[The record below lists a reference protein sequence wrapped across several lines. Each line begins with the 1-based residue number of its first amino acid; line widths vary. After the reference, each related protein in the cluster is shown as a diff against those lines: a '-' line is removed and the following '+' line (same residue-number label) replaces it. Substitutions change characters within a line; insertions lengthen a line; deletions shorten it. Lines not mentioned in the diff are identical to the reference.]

1 MQLNKEIQYGLK
13 VRDIPPEDRPRERLK
28 KYGPEMLSNQ
38 ELLAI
43 ILGRGTKKEGILE
56 ISKRIMSEYGE
67 QPILSQTSVE
77 KVINR
82 FNLREVHACQLIS
95 CLELGRRFFGQSK
108 DDVYIKT
115 PKDVYEYLSDMRKIK
130 KEFFRGLYLD
140 VNNRLI
146 HDELIS
152 VGTLTTN
159 LVHPREVFYP
169 AISKRAVAIV
179 LAHNHP
185 AGDPEPTEDD
195 VEMTKQMVKVSK
207 MMEIEL
213 LDHVI
218 IGRNKFVSLQQRG
231 MNSDVS

>member
-1 MQLNKEIQYGLK
+1 MNKEIQYGLK
-13 VRDIPPEDRPRERLK
+13 VMDIPPEDRPREKLK
-28 KYGPEMLSNQ
+28 KYGPEVLSNQ

-43 ILGRGTKKEGILE
+43 IFGRGTKKEGVLE
-56 ISKRIMSEYGE
+56 ISKRIISEYGE
-67 QPILSQTSVE
+67 QPILSQTRVE

-82 FNLREVHACQLIS
+82 FNLGEVHAGQLIS
-95 CLELGRRFFGQSK
+95 CLELGRRFFGDSK

-115 PKDVYEYLSDMRKIK
+115 PKDAYEYLSDMRKIK

-169 AISKRAVAIV
+169 AISKRAVAII

-185 AGDPEPTEDD
+185 SGDPEPTEDD
-195 VEMTKQMVKVSK
+195 IEMTKQMVNVSK
-207 MMEIEL
+207 IMEIEL

-218 IGRNKFVSLQQRG
+218 IGNNKFVSLKQRG
-231 MNSDVS
+231 VNFDIL

>member
-1 MQLNKEIQYGLK
+1 MNKEIQYGLK
-13 VRDIPPEDRPRERLK
+13 VRDIPSEDRPREKLR
-28 KYGPEMLSNQ
+28 KYGPEVLSSH

-43 ILGRGTKKEGILE
+43 IFVHGTKKEGVLE
-56 ISKRIMSEYGE
+56 ISKRIISDYGE
-67 QPILSQTSVE
+67 QPILSQTNVE

-82 FNLREVHACQLIS
+82 FNLGDVHACQLIS
-95 CLELGRRFFGQSK
+95 CLELGRRFFGESK

-115 PKDVYEYLSDMRKIK
+115 PKDAYEYLSDVRRIK

-140 VNNRLI
+140 INNRLI

-169 AISKRAVAIV
+169 AISKRAAAII

-185 AGDPEPTEDD
+185 SGDPEPTDD
-195 VEMTKQMVKVSK
+195 DIETTKQIINVSK
-207 MMEIEL
+207 IMEIEI
-213 LDHVI
+213 LDHLI
-218 IGRNKFVSLQQRG
+218 IGTSKFVSLKQRG
-231 MNSDVS
+231 IKF

>member
-1 MQLNKEIQYGLK
+1 LNKEIQYGLK
-13 VRDIPPEDRPRERLK
+13 VMDMPPEDRPREKLK
-28 KYGPEMLSNQ
+28 KYGPEVL
-38 ELLAI
+38 
-43 ILGRGTKKEGILE
+43 
-56 ISKRIMSEYGE
+56 SKRIISEYGE
-67 QPILSQTSVE
+67 QPILSQTRVE

-82 FNLREVHACQLIS
+82 FNLGEVHAGQLIS
-95 CLELGRRFFGQSK
+95 CLELGRRFFGESK
-108 DDVYIKT
+108 DGMYIKT
-115 PKDVYEYLSDMRKIK
+115 PKDAYEYLSDMRKIK

-169 AISKRAVAIV
+169 AISKRAVAII

-185 AGDPEPTEDD
+185 SGDPEPTEDD
-195 VEMTKQMVKVSK
+195 IEMTKQMVNVSK
-207 MMEIEL
+207 IMEIEL

-218 IGRNKFVSLQQRG
+218 IGNNKFVSLKQRG
-231 MNSDVS
+231 VNFDIL

>member
-1 MQLNKEIQYGLK
+1 MNKEIQYGLK
-13 VRDIPPEDRPRERLK
+13 VMDMLPEDRPREKLK
-28 KYGPEMLSNQ
+28 KYGPEVLSNQ

-43 ILGRGTKKEGILE
+43 ILGRGTKKEGVLE
-56 ISKRIMSEYGE
+56 ISKRIISEYGE
-67 QPILSQTSVE
+67 QPILSQTRVE

-82 FNLREVHACQLIS
+82 FNLGEVHAGQLIS
-95 CLELGRRFFGQSK
+95 CLELGRRFFGESE
-108 DDVYIKT
+108 DDVYIKM
-115 PKDVYEYLSDMRKIK
+115 PKDAYEYLSDMRKIK

-169 AISKRAVAIV
+169 AISKRAVAII

-185 AGDPEPTEDD
+185 SGDPEPTEDD
-195 VEMTKQMVKVSK
+195 IEMTKQMVNVSK
-207 MMEIEL
+207 IMEIEL

-218 IGRNKFVSLQQRG
+218 IGNNKFVSLKQRG
-231 MNSDVS
+231 VSFDIL